1 MPRVGAKLR
10 HRHAQKPVR
19 APKTTR
25 ARDTS
30 GSRNWHLHKSAHNQP
45 GGVNEMLLLGHQIL
59 MLILIL
65 NPQVR
70 SRSSP
75 LLWFPGSRYLGVN
88 C

>member
-19 APKTTR
+19 AAKTTR

-45 GGVNEMLLLGHQIL
+45 EGE
-59 MLILIL
+59 
-65 NPQVR
+65 
-70 SRSSP
+70 
-75 LLWFPGSRYLGVN
+75 
-88 C
+88 